1 MVVTQASQ
9 RVHIRQLCCLGL
21 SSEQLMPRLL
31 KAVRHFVGADSAGF
45 FWVDSQGDMTSL
57 YAERLLPASAMK
69 LYFERYYD
77 APESSFRGAFTARVQ
92 RQEPVI
98 AVSPSAAWE
107 RSPYYN
113 EVFRPLDAHHVLYG
127 IVREQGQAIGQLSLY
142 RPKSAPAF
150 SAAQR
155 LELSSIMPYVGHG
168 ALLPGRRIFN
178 GMEYLDTEDDAVF
191 LIGADGDIRQL
202 SAASQRLL
210 ALATLGKIGPD
221 RMLSGI
227 EEAAQPTLLR
237 LAQRLHTVLSGG
249 EVTPPSI
256 VLHNAWGRFVLR
268 AYSISDAPL
277 ESHSPLAIRINRQ
290 EPMLLKFVDALSGLA
305 LSPQQ
310 RQVAMGLAKGSSNRE
325 LADALGISVNT
336 VAYHIKQLF
345 QKLDAHDRSQMMAKV
360 LGNSG

>member
-1 MVVTQASQ
+1 
-9 RVHIRQLCCLGL
+9 
-21 SSEQLMPRLL
+21 MPRLL
-31 KAVRHFVGADSAGF
+31 KAVRQFVGADSAGF
-45 FWVDSQGDMTSL
+45 FWVDSRGEMTSL
-57 YAERLLPASAMK
+57 YAERLLSAPAMK

-77 APESSFRGAFTARVQ
+77 ARESSFRRAFSARVQ

-127 IVREQGQAIGQLSLY
+127 VVREQGPAIGQLSLY
-142 RPKSAPAF
+142 LPKSAPAF

-155 LELSSIMPYVGHG
+155 SELSSIMPYVGHG
-168 ALLPGRRIFN
+168 VSQLGQRVADWKEF
-178 GMEYLDTEDDAVF
+178 LDTEDDAVF
-191 LIGADGDIRQL
+191 LIGADGGIRQL
-202 SAASQRLL
+202 SPASQRLL

-221 RMLSGI
+221 QMLSGV
-227 EEAAQPTLLR
+227 EEAARPVLSR
-237 LAQRLHTVLSGG
+237 LAERLHTVLSGG
-249 EVTPPSI
+249 EVGPPSL

-268 AYSISDAPL
+268 VYSISNAPL
-277 ESHSPLAIRINRQ
+277 QSHSHIAVRINRQ

-310 RQVAMGLAKGSSNRE
+310 RQVAVGLAKGSSNRE
-325 LADALGISVNT
+325 LADAMGISINT

-345 QKLDAHDRSQMMAKV
+345 QKLDAHDSAQMMTKV
-360 LGNSG
+360 LGKGG

>member
-1 MVVTQASQ
+1 VTQASQ

-21 SSEQLMPRLL
+21 PSEQLMPKLL
-31 KAVRHFVGADSAGF
+31 KAVRQFVGADSAGF
-45 FWVDSQGDMTSL
+45 FWVDSHGEMTSL

-77 APESSFRGAFTARVQ
+77 ARESSFRREFTARVQ

-107 RSPYYN
+107 QSPYYN

-142 RPKSAPAF
+142 RPKAARAF
-150 SAAQR
+150 SATQR
-155 LELSSIMPYVGHG
+155 SELCSIMPYVGHG
-168 ALLPGRRIFN
+168 VSQLGQRVTDWKEF
-178 GMEYLDTEDDAVF
+178 LDTDDDAVF
-191 LIGADGDIRQL
+191 LIGPDGDIRHL

-221 RMLSGI
+221 QMLSGT
-227 EEAAQPTLLR
+227 EEAARPVLLR
-237 LAQRLHTVLSGG
+237 LAEQLHTVLSGG
-249 EVTPPSI
+249 EVGPPTI

-268 AYSISDAPL
+268 AYSISDSPP
-277 ESHSPLAIRINRQ
+277 ERHSHIAVRINRQ

-310 RQVAMGLAKGSSNRE
+310 RQVAVGLAKGSSNRE
-325 LADALGISVNT
+325 LADALGISINT

-345 QKLDAHDRSQMMAKV
+345 QKLDAHDRPQMMAKV
-360 LGNSG
+360 LGRT